1 MEEEKFFIEEEANKV
16 YCHCSECPKPMEI
29 ISLDNNIIKFICT
42 NEEDKH
48 EKEMLL
54 RDFIIKM
61 NLNKKCDI
69 KDTCFKHQR
78 EYKYFCVDCNK
89 HLCEICLESRDH
101 YNHIK
106 NDIEKEIKPKK
117 NEIKKFEDIIKELDM
132 KIEQYEIKNANEND
146 INNLKDIKELYDIIY
161 NTYNDYRNNY
171 YNSIN
176 INKILIN
183 YYNNKND
190 INNNEYKNLA
200 KIKKH
205 EKLNFN
211 EDERSI
217 DGIIKENKKLIKE
230 KDDIKLQYKNII
242 DLIQEQ
248 NIILKKLEEGKN
260 SKEEI
265 EVSKKD
271 KDEKIKIKNELEESK
286 EALEMK
292 SFENELM
299 KNQISKLDK
308 ELSNARKSIRNSKN
322 YNDRFFQF
330 EILKEGIMKKK
341 VPMTMLFRLNK
352 ENKKGVPIVEV
363 VINRPR
369 RGNMKTDT
377 INIIGIK
384 LSINEKQKDQWPF
397 GGICVWII
405 TRWSSSV

>member
-1 MEEEKFFIEEEANKV
+1 MEDEQLYLQGETSEI
-16 YCHCSECPKPMEI
+16 YYYHCTECSKSVEI
-29 ISLDNNIIKFICT
+29 LSLDNNIIKFICI
-42 NEEDKH
+42 NEKDKH
-48 EKEMLL
+48 EKEMTLK
-54 RDFIIKM
+54 DYIKKIK
-61 NLNKKCDI
+61 LNQKS
-69 KDTCFKHQR
+69 DTNNSCLIHHK

-89 HLCEICLESRDH
+89 HLCEKCLETRDH

-106 NDIEKEIKPKK
+106 NDIEKEIQPKK
-117 NEIKKFEDIIKELDM
+117 SEIKKFEDIIKEMDM
-132 KIEQYEIKNANEND
+132 KIEECKIKNANAND

-200 KIKKH
+200 KIKKY

-330 EILKEGIMKKK
+330 DILKEGIMKKK

-352 ENKKGVPIVEV
+352 ENKKGVPNVEV

-369 RGNMKTDT
+369 NGNMKTDT
-377 INIIGIK
+377 INIIGIR
-384 LSINEKQKDQWPF
+384 LSINEKQKDQF
-397 GGICVWII
+397 EISFNVSNIF
-405 TRWSSSV
+405 